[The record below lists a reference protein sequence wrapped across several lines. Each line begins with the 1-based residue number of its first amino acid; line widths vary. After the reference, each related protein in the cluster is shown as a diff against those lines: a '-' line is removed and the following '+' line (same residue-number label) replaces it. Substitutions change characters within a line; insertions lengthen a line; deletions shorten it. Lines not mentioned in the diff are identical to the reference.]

1 MEPGIGIRKRVAR
14 ELILSL
20 TSARRAKFVAEKFHN
35 SPDRAAGI
43 AQEAQI
49 LRRVKELGL
58 AKPSGPY
65 LSPQIEN
72 EELKGP
78 TDVTADMLDQHFPA
92 GTPASSVYLTY
103 SAVSHG
109 ELYGLMHF
117 LTSEMQADGSI
128 TLRWQPQM
136 PILNSTV
143 DLALLAFREPYLR
156 ISKVMGWGPL
166 EDQLWE
172 NNLSRIFARP

>member
-1 MEPGIGIRKRVAR
+1 
-14 ELILSL
+14 
-20 TSARRAKFVAEKFHN
+20 
-35 SPDRAAGI
+35 
-43 AQEAQI
+43 
-49 LRRVKELGL
+49 
-58 AKPSGPY
+58 
-65 LSPQIEN
+65 
-72 EELKGP
+72 
-78 TDVTADMLDQHFPA
+78 MLDQHFPA

-117 LTSEMQADGSI
+117 LTSEMQADGS
-128 TLRWQPQM
+128 TMLRWQPQM

-143 DLALLAFREPYLR
+143 DLALLAFREPYLL

-172 NNLSRIFARP
+172 NNLSRIG